1 MKYRS
6 TVSGLVLSTVLLFV
20 PALIFSAGTAEP
32 QRGEIIQAHA
42 SIAPQADIIQRIGGD
57 YIEVELLI
65 KPGQDAHTWDPSPR
79 EIERLGRSEVL
90 FVTGLEFEFP
100 ITRTLE
106 RSGSSVRIV
115 SLTENI
121 QLRQIERHYSDPSVP
136 HSHDNE
142 EGDPHIWLGIDEVR
156 IQTDTIVRE
165 LSRLRPE
172 HENYFRQNQADF
184 LLLVDSLEEELTE
197 LLADMRGRSVLVYH
211 PAFGYFMDHFG
222 ITQIGIE
229 AGGREPSPRQLQMT
243 IEIALAAGV
252 ELILTQPEYN
262 DTASRAIA
270 RAIGARKAE
279 VTDLGSDWEQLMRDI
294 GTALIQ

>member
-6 TVSGLVLSTVLLFV
+6 TVTGIILSTVLLFV
-20 PALIFSAGTAEP
+20 PVLIFSAGTAEP

-57 YIEVELLI
+57 FIDVQVLI
-65 KPGQDAHTWDPSPR
+65 GPGQDAHTWDPSPR
-79 EIERLGRSEVL
+79 DIERLGRSEIL

-100 ITRTLE
+100 IIRTLQ
-106 RSGSSVRIV
+106 RSGSSVHIV
-115 SLTENI
+115 SLTEGVTM
-121 QLRQIERHYSDPSVP
+121 REIERHYHDPSVP
-136 HSHDNE
+136 HSHENE
-142 EGDPHIWLGIDEVR
+142 EGDPHIWLGIEEVR
-156 IQTDTIVRE
+156 IQSDTILRE
-165 LSRLRPE
+165 LIRLRPE

-184 LLLVDSLEEELTE
+184 LATVDSLEKELAE

-222 ITQIGIE
+222 IRQIGIE

-252 ELILTQPEYN
+252 ELILTQPEYS

-270 RAIGARKAE
+270 RAIGARTAE
-279 VTDLGSDWEQLMRDI
+279 ATDLGSDWEQLMRDI
-294 GTALIQ
+294 GTALKW